1 MLNTADSNNAE
12 GIVVTGVTS
21 VATGNLLDRN
31 TSSSNNA
38 DGILV
43 SGSGHTIRSNT
54 ARNNDGW
61 GIYAAPGNVDGGG
74 NRASGNAEPAQC
86 FNVTCTP

>member
-1 MLNTADSNNAE
+1 M
-12 GIVVTGVTS
+12 TG

-31 TSSSNNA
+31 TASANFA
-38 DGILV
+38 DGIHV
-43 SGSGHTIRSNT
+43 SGSGHTIRGNV

-74 NRASGNAEPAQC
+74 NRASGNAEAAQC
-86 FNVTCTP
+86 FNVRCVA